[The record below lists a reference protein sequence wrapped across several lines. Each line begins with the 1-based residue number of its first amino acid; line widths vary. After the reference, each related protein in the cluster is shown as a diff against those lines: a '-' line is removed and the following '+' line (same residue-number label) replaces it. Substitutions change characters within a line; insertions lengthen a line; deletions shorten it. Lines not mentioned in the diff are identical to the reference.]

1 LLDGTLS
8 WELTGN
14 YTDQQTRTAQG
25 ITYDRAGALGASP
38 DVYAS
43 GVPKFRAVLA
53 ATYAEGPLSLTA
65 QGRFIGS
72 AVLSNGTQ
80 GVPGLKSASYVGG
93 VLTGGDIAGLVDDNS
108 IPAIAYLD
116 LRAAWQVS
124 QTVALYG
131 AMDNVT
137 DVAPPTIATTSGASF
152 TNTQVYD
159 GLGRAIRF
167 GIRFAG

>member
-1 LLDGTLS
+1 MGLCCGMIGLPNVGKTTVFNALV
-8 WELTGN
+8 G
-14 YTDQQTRTAQG
+14 
-25 ITYDRAGALGASP
+25 AGAVAANYPFSTVETNVGIAAVP
-38 DVYAS
+38 D
-43 GVPKFRAVLA
+43 PRLA
-53 ATYAEGPLSLTA
+53 KLSEIFQSKKITPSTLEV
-65 QGRFIGS
+65 R
-72 AVLSNGTQ
+72 
-80 GVPGLKSASYVGG
+80 
-93 VLTGGDIAGLVDDNS
+93 DIAGLVDDNS

-124 QTVALYG
+124 ETVALYG

-167 GIRFAG
+167 GIGFAG